1 MLSGHAVTLHERRG
15 SGAHLIEEA
24 DAAFEAGDEEE
35 EEEEAEAAAR
45 VLYRASFHELMP
57 NYLQYDTIIWALISL
72 LLVLAWGIGL
82 LLLLYLPYR
91 RYVLKRDILS
101 RQLYVTE
108 NKIVYKAIRPSYL
121 PFMGIVEKE
130 IKVPLHLVIDV
141 IVQQGFLQAAYSLCT
156 FRVES
161 IAHGKPTPV
170 DELQFHGVHN
180 PDLLKKVIIREAF
193 RRIQEVQC
201 WKSRMYSG
209 EGPSNVQPISGFHS
223 PIAKV
228 KASSRQATLHPEG
241 RIPDSFLLH
250 KLEEVSRSVKNLE
263 SLLTGSHPRE

>member
-15 SGAHLIEEA
+15 SGAPLVEE
-24 DAAFEAGDEEE
+24 DAAFETGDEEQPGA
-35 EEEEAEAAAR
+35 EAEAAAR
-45 VLYRASFHELMP
+45 VLYRASFRELMP
-57 NYLQYDTIIWALISL
+57 SYLQYDTIIWALISL

-108 NKIVYKAIRPSYL
+108 NKIVYKATRPSYL

-141 IVQQGFLQAAYSLCT
+141 IVQQGCLQSVYSLYT
-156 FRVES
+156 FRIES
-161 IAHGKPTPV
+161 IAHGKPAPV

-180 PDLLKKVIIREAF
+180 PDILKKVI
-193 RRIQEVQC
+193 V
-201 WKSRMYSG
+201 
-209 EGPSNVQPISGFHS
+209 GFL
-223 PIAKV
+223 
-228 KASSRQATLHPEG
+228 ATVALA
-241 RIPDSFLLH
+241 
-250 KLEEVSRSVKNLE
+250 V
-263 SLLTGSHPRE
+263 LLTLLGTRRCLTCLHLRIWQPSLPDC